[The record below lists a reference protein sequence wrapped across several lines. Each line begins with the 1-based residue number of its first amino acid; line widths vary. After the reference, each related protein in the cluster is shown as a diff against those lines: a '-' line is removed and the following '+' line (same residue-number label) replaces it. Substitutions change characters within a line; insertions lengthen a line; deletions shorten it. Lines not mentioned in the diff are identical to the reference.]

1 MTYTGSRP
9 PKKLGSEVY
18 TKRDP
23 IRLVLRKGSDVAN
36 KKRVINMGME
46 IPIKYGLKVDFR
58 GDVHGGS
65 MQKLL
70 AYRNEIRYRGN
81 MKNQAEWGPLG
92 PARYH
97 PVTKT
102 YS

>member
-1 MTYTGSRP
+1 M
-9 PKKLGSEVY
+9 
-18 TKRDP
+18 KRDP

-70 AYRNEIRYRGN
+70 AYRNEIGARMVPSSHQNLQLMTDLLGACDL
-81 MKNQAEWGPLG
+81 AEEWLPGLSIPSWWFE
-92 PARYH
+92 AE
-97 PVTKT
+97 
-102 YS
+102 